1 MISIGTKAQIA
12 DTMGF
17 KHLLG
22 AVDALDAGGHDA
34 GLRNGKSRNDENG
47 EE

>member
-1 MISIGTKAQIA
+1 
-12 DTMGF
+12 MGEW
-17 KHLLG
+17 HLLG